1 MEKEQSYL
9 WKYLKAIKNKFYL
22 PLEESQNDE
31 FPFFPLVFFFIC
43 FLCCFKIQILQKHS
57 LNSFFPSKGD
67 EIKEAN
73 LPLKLK

>member
-31 FPFFPLVFFFIC
+31 FPFFPLVFFHLLFVLFQNSNPSEA
-43 FLCCFKIQILQKHS
+43 FLKFFFSIQRR
-57 LNSFFPSKGD
+57 
-67 EIKEAN
+67 
-73 LPLKLK
+73 